1 MSVEYTEISNDF
13 ESIIE
18 TLTKFE
24 DCFCNVNNWYNSKH
38 EFSIMPVVSLE
49 NQECLCR
56 VDIMLNM
63 KIKKS
68 KVENVIKE
76 LKTLHNK
83 HRNIRL
89 FGLIT
94 IINLNN
100 TMEKYYY
107 LRFLEDSENI
117 VKNEDS
123 KI

>member
-1 MSVEYTEISNDF
+1 MEYIEISNDF

-24 DCFCNVNNWYNSKH
+24 DCFCNINNWYNSKYK
-38 EFSIMPVVSLE
+38 FSIKPISLD
-49 NQECLCR
+49 NQEYLCR

-68 KVENVIKE
+68 KVEKVIRE

-107 LRFLEDSENI
+107 LRFLEDSANI

-123 KI
+123 VI